1 MNTRNPLQGP
11 SDDPLAPEV
20 LHRHACALI
29 HSMRT
34 MVLAT
39 QDHQGPWAAP
49 VYYVYVEPSFCFFS
63 SPNARHVQRT
73 QPDDLV
79 AAAIFAD
86 SDQWQE
92 IQGLQMSGHLREIS
106 KRTDQLRSIGRFLAR
121 FPFAVPFL
129 RPSKSESADVVPE
142 VAEKV
147 RIYAFTPQESY
158 YVNNHLAFGKRLP
171 VELRRRKK

>member
-1 MNTRNPLQGP
+1 MNTQNPLQGP
-11 SDDPLAPEV
+11 SDDPLAPEI
-20 LHRHACALI
+20 LHRHACTLI
-29 HSMRT
+29 HSRRT

-39 QDHQGPWAAP
+39 QNDQGPWATP
-49 VYYVYVEPSFCFFS
+49 VYYVYIEPSFCFFS
-63 SPNARHVQRT
+63 SPNARHIQ
-73 QPDDLV
+73 QIKPDDLV

-92 IQGLQMSGHLREIS
+92 IQGLQMSGYLREIS
-106 KRTDQLRSIGRFLAR
+106 KRTDQLKSIGRFLAR

-129 RPSKSESADVVPE
+129 RPSKSEPAEAAPE

-147 RIYAFTPQESY
+147 RIYAFTPQESF

-171 VELRRRKK
+171 VELRRRTK